1 MCFVLIDEAIHM
13 QRLSEKTHQFLGSC
27 FPRQC
32 RYIISAGEK
41 KTNRR
46 SITYYLSS
54 NVFTKNY
61 QNQLNYNVLSQR
73 RFET

>member
-41 KTNRR
+41 KQTAVR
-46 SITYYLSS
+46 SHTISAATFLPKIIEIS
-54 NVFTKNY
+54 
-61 QNQLNYNVLSQR
+61 
-73 RFET
+73 